1 MYLLTFVTKHHWN
14 RIKNFEIV
22 ASYLKQPKG
31 FIFLKEGLI
40 FFLSKITFNSEQ

>member
-14 RIKNFEIV
+14 RIKNFEIL

-31 FIFLKEGLI
+31 FIFPKGLI